1 MTELRPAAPPGVPQ
15 AHHRARAGTT
25 SAATYSRIAV
35 DGHPVCSSDP
45 RDPTISRKGTYAH
58 ETARQETCAIT
69 ASTRVK
75 KLLHSMR
82 TMSTRTMT
90 IAAIGAGGVAV
101 MLAAVSSNV
110 HPDNGAAAAPLN
122 RSTTSAMV
130 HLHRCRNCRQS
141 NRRTKRT
148 RRNRAR
154 SRSPAASSADA
165 ESFRLK
171 DTAGESAPQA
181 RSWKSGFLKKGRS
194 SVEVIDASNHVKL
207 PAHVGQRVSVTG
219 TLVDREMQVRS
230 LQRVAASCSVKS

>member
-1 MTELRPAAPPGVPQ
+1 MKPRVKKPV
-15 AHHRARAGTT
+15 R
-25 SAATYSRIAV
+25 SR
-35 DGHPVCSSDP
+35 
-45 RDPTISRKGTYAH
+45 R
-58 ETARQETCAIT
+58 
-69 ASTRVK
+69 STRVK

-122 RSTTSAMV
+122 RSTTSAM
-130 HLHRCRNCRQS
+130 
-141 NRRTKRT
+141 
-148 RRNRAR
+148 
-154 SRSPAASSADA
+154 ASASLPELPPIESADKANAPKSGAVTITGCLERDA

-171 DTAGESAPQA
+171 DTAGESAPRA